1 MPAAAA
7 LNWVLKDGLGRLGKL
22 TVSTKFG
29 RTFDSDLKRSRFTSS
44 VVYDLAAFVEMCTPL
59 APGYFLALA
68 TSANIMKSIGI
79 TTAVAVRPI
88 MQQSFALEDN
98 LGDIAA
104 RTQAQQV
111 LADSAGLC
119 VAVALGAVLRR
130 LGGIARGPAGP
141 LLFFPPL
148 AALDLWSIRRQLK
161 SVVLRS
167 LNKERTEI
175 IAQQWLA
182 TGRVPTHAEVAERER
197 LLIPTR
203 IDASTLP
210 LTIGTVHQ
218 AARDGDELVRFPTSY
233 HLCICLRL

>member
-119 VAVALGAVLRR
+119 VAVALGAASRR
-130 LGGIARGPAGP
+130 LGIARGPLGP

-161 SVVLRS
+161 AVVLRS

-182 TGRVPTHAEVAERER
+182 TGRVPTHSEVAQRER

-218 AARDGDELVRFPTSY
+218 AARDGDELVRRATCC
-233 HLCICLRL
+233 HLRIRV